1 MIKPRT
7 STSVRPDDD
16 PLSAWNDIPSFET
29 DEQRQARLKSEAEAK
44 IISDRI
50 DEELKIEKQ
59 KLSKSKGDV
68 KVRTRSQLFPD
79 ICSDSL
85 SLRSYFFSDKQSL
98 ANQPSR
104 NSSSSCTAQIQW
116 RYAYVSSIPLDRIE
130 CAYTRPNALLG
141 VRSSISMSCGRS
153 NKFSIR

>member
-116 RYAYVSSIPLDRIE
+116 RYGCVSSIPLD
-130 CAYTRPNALLG
+130 
-141 VRSSISMSCGRS
+141 
-153 NKFSIR
+153 